1 MGVYAEHTSVV
12 GRAQLIF
19 RHQIMYI
26 RGEEA
31 YDFPFLDEKEKR
43 KKKKKRGSPL
53 DCDQQEGKE
62 DEEEETVNLL
72 TVGPGRWMTETAG
85 GS

>member
-1 MGVYAEHTSVV
+1 
-12 GRAQLIF
+12 
-19 RHQIMYI
+19 MYI

-43 KKKKKRGSPL
+43 KKRGSLL
-53 DCDQQEGKE
+53 DYDQQEGKE

-72 TVGPGRWMTETAG
+72 TVGPGRWMMETAG